1 MNAGMILVHR
11 LSSIEDPRVSGRCD
25 HGLVDIL
32 LIALCATMAGAE
44 GWDGM
49 EAWGEA
55 NEERLRLYVG
65 LRNGV
70 PGHDTIRRVFEAID
84 PKQLE
89 MVLLEWVG
97 QVCPTLGKVIA
108 IDGKSMAGFGIVRP
122 RSTRF
127 ACGQRLRQR
136 AGARPWTA
144 ALRREIQRNRRHR
157 GTAAESEA
165 GRLHRD
171 DRAMGCQT
179 QIAAQVIERQGDY
192 LLNAKDNQLKLAEAM
207 EEYIEIGAQNAWKNL
222 APSQFE
228 SLDKGHG
235 RVETRRCVALAV
247 PDYLPEITRWPGIKS
262 IARIEAIREAHG
274 KRTSEVR
281 YLIGSMAPDA
291 REILTATRLH
301 WGIENGLHRC
311 LDVAFREDAS
321 TVHLRQAAANLG
333 VLRKLAMNIFR
344 LDTKN
349 SKLSLPRKRKK
360 AAWQPDYLFDLLDL
374 QPLQQSSPANGR
386 EGSHP
391 VCDD

>member
-1 MNAGMILVHR
+1 MNAGMILVQR
-11 LSSIEDPRVSGRCD
+11 LSSIEDPRVTGRCD
-25 HGLVDIL
+25 HALVDIL

-44 GWDGM
+44 GWDDM

-84 PKQLE
+84 PKRLE
-89 MVLLEWVG
+89 LVLLEWVG

-108 IDGKSMAGFGIVRP
+108 IDGKSMRGSGSAAR
-122 RSTRF
+122 
-127 ACGQRLRQR
+127 GQRALHVVSAYASEVGLVLGQQR
-136 AGARPWTA
+136 CDEKSNEITAIEALLPNLKLAGCIVT
-144 ALRREIQRNRRHR
+144 I
-157 GTAAESEA
+157 G
-165 GRLHRD
+165 
-171 DRAMGCQT
+171 AMGCQT
-179 QIAAQVIERQGDY
+179 AIAAQVIERQGDY
-192 LLNAKDNQLKLAEAM
+192 LLNAKDNQPKLAEAI
-207 EEYIEIGAQNAWKNL
+207 EEYIAIGEQHAWNNL

-247 PDYLPEITRWPGIKS
+247 LDYLPEITRWPGIKS

-321 TVHLRQAAANLG
+321 AVHLRQAAANLG
-333 VLRKLAMNIFR
+333 VLRKLAMNLFR
-344 LDTKN
+344 LDTNN

-374 QPLQQSSPANGR
+374 QPLQQF
-386 EGSHP
+386 
-391 VCDD
+391 

>member
-1 MNAGMILVHR
+1 MNAGMILVER
-11 LSSIEDPRVSGRCD
+11 LSRIEDPRVSGRCA
-25 HGLVDIL
+25 HALVDIL

-44 GWDGM
+44 GWDDM

-84 PKQLE
+84 PKRLE

-108 IDGKSMAGFGIVRP
+108 IDGKSVRGSGSSV
-122 RSTRF
+122 R
-127 ACGQRLRQR
+127 GQRALHVVSAYASEVGLVLGQQR
-136 AGARPWTA
+136 CDEKSNEITAIEALLPNLKLAGCIVT
-144 ALRREIQRNRRHR
+144 I
-157 GTAAESEA
+157 
-165 GRLHRD
+165 D
-171 DRAMGCQT
+171 AMGCQT
-179 QIAAQVIERQGDY
+179 EIAAQVIERQGDY
-192 LLNAKDNQLKLAEAM
+192 LLNAKGNQPKLAEAI
-207 EEYIEIGAQNAWKNL
+207 EEYIGIGEQNAWKNL

-262 IARIEAIREAHG
+262 IARIEAIREAQG

-321 TVHLRQAAANLG
+321 AVHLRQAAANLG

-360 AAWQPDYLFDLLDL
+360 AAWQPDYLFDMLDL
-374 QPLQQSSPANGR
+374 QPLQQF
-386 EGSHP
+386 
-391 VCDD
+391 